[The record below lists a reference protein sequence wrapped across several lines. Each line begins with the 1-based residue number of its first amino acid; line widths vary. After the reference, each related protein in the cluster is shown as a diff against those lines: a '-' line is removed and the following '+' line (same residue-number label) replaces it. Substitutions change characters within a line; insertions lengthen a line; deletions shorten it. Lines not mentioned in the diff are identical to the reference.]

1 MHGAALGYVDSRRG
15 SVAMDILSGVFDLPW
30 WGAVTVALVLTHL
43 TIIAVTVFLH
53 RHQAHHAL
61 DLHPAVSHFF
71 RFWLWL
77 TTGML
82 TKEWAA
88 VHRKHH
94 AKCDTPEDPHSPQIL
109 GLNRVLWG
117 GVFLYV
123 KEANRSETLER
134 YGHGTPDDWI
144 ERKLYSKFK
153 IFGLVLMG
161 AVDLVLFGIVQGGL
175 ILATQIVWIPFWAA
189 GVINGI
195 GHYWGYRHWSTP
207 DASTNILPIGLLI
220 GGEELH
226 NNHHAYPTS
235 AKLSYKWYEFDL
247 GWLYIRI
254 LEVLG
259 LAKVKH
265 VAPKPQF
272 VAPKPIVDPDTLRA
286 VIACRYDV
294 LAKYARSLKRTYAE
308 ELAKLRRRSPQDAR
322 SLRSLKPWLNRD
334 DKMLRARERARLA
347 EVLPKSRVLQIMVSM
362 RRELAA
368 LWGRSTASRDQ
379 LVRQLEDWCRRA
391 EASGIGSLVEFSQR
405 LRSYA

>member
-1 MHGAALGYVDSRRG
+1 MES
-15 SVAMDILSGVFDLPW
+15 ILFSGLFDLPW
-30 WGAVTVALVLTHL
+30 WGEVMVALVLTHI
-43 TIIAVTVFLH
+43 TIVGVTIFLH
-53 RHQAHHAL
+53 RHQAHRAL

-71 RFWLWL
+71 RLWLWL
-77 TTGML
+77 TTGMV

-123 KEANRSETLER
+123 KEANRPDTIER

-144 ERKLYSKFK
+144 ERNLYSKFK
-153 IFGLVLMG
+153 ISGLTLMG
-161 AVDLVLFGIVQGGL
+161 FIDIFLFGIVPGML

-207 DASTNILPIGLLI
+207 DASTNIVPLGFLI

-235 AKLSYKWYEFDL
+235 AKLSNKWYEFDV

-254 LEVLG
+254 LEGLG

-265 VAPKPQF
+265 LAPTPHFAMPKP
-272 VAPKPIVDPDTLRA
+272 AVDPDTLQAIIR
-286 VIACRYDV
+286 CRYDV
-294 LAKYARSLKRTYAE
+294 LAKYAQSLKLTYAE
-308 ELAKLRRRSPQDAR
+308 ELGKLRRLAPQEAR
-322 SLRSLKPWLNRD
+322 ALQAVEPWLDRD
-334 DKMLRARERARLA
+334 DKMLHDLERARLA
-347 EVLPKSRVLQIMVSM
+347 EVLPKSHALQTMYSM

-368 LWGRSTASRDQ
+368 LWGRSTASREQ
-379 LVRQLEDWCRRA
+379 LVKQLQDWCRRA
-391 EASGIGSLVEFSQR
+391 EVSGIGPLVDFSKR